1 MLKILL
7 FMTLFN
13 TTVTPNYSPM
23 GKTEFRD
30 TINTQTL
37 KHETII
43 LTPVQAH
50 QFDKYDEI
58 AFDEMK

>member
-1 MLKILL
+1 MIKLFIILS
-7 FMTLFN
+7 LFN
-13 TTVTPNYSPM
+13 TTITPNYSPM

-30 TINTQTL
+30 TINTVTL

-50 QFDKYDEI
+50 EFDKYGEI
-58 AFDEMK
+58 ADDGLR

>member
-1 MLKILL
+1 
-7 FMTLFN
+7 MTLFN

-30 TINTQTL
+30 IINTQTL

-43 LTPVQAH
+43 LTPVQAR
-50 QFDKYDEI
+50 QFDKYGEI

>member
-1 MLKILL
+1 MLKL
-7 FMTLFN
+7 FIFMSLFN

-30 TINTQTL
+30 TISTVTL
-37 KHETII
+37 RRETII

-50 QFDKYDEI
+50 EFDKYGEI
-58 AFDEMK
+58 ADDELK

>member
-13 TTVTPNYSPM
+13 TPVHNYSPL
-23 GKTEFRD
+23 GKVEIRQ
-30 TINTQTL
+30 TINTNTFRKENIL
-37 KHETII
+37 
-43 LTPVQAH
+43 LTPAQAH
-50 QFDKYDEI
+50 QFDKYGEI

>member
-13 TTVTPNYSPM
+13 TPVHNYSPL
-23 GKTEFRD
+23 GKVEIRQ
-30 TINTQTL
+30 TINTNTFRKENIL
-37 KHETII
+37 

-50 QFDKYDEI
+50 QFDKYGEI
-58 AFDEMK
+58 ADSELNY